1 MLKLKKSLNNRII
14 IFLILSST
22 GLMRVDYAQP
32 SPSSQSNSEFFMTV
46 RVDTKERPVEGLTK
60 NDFIV
65 SLDNKPVE
73 IAEIIEENKPL
84 AMVVIVVLGV
94 DGKCEFEDFAR
105 LSAWL
110 DVALSAGKQL
120 PKLVAAHPR
129 SVPTLSTPLSSQDQ
143 IAVAVTNK
151 EGELLLKFDDS
162 ADEWSK
168 VLGDGMVQAGNSKL
182 TSISEEQSV
191 SCAVARREKGS
202 VLDGDFDGKLSPGFI
217 RISPNNY
224 LAEAFKTS
232 LNYLRK
238 ARNPEARPVV
248 LIANNIYNINE
259 FYEIDER
266 EIMGSIKQEGVTVNW
281 IGEPDSSTMTKNIPL
296 QKSCASRPNKRISFF
311 QDLPKI
317 TGGTKLPCSMLAN
330 GYLGAQRRNIKQRL
344 ELFFASLRHSYSIKL
359 APSLTKAEQSRL
371 DVKLVSKR
379 AKGTTI
385 TYSKS

>member
-1 MLKLKKSLNNRII
+1 MKLKFFFDKGVI
-14 IFLILSST
+14 IFSILCVT
-22 GLMRVDYAQP
+22 GFMSVTYAQLP
-32 SPSSQSNSEFFMTV
+32 SGLQTNPEFLITV
-46 RVDTKERPVEGLTK
+46 RVDSKERPVEGLTK

-73 IAEIIEENKPL
+73 IVNIIEESKPL
-84 AMVVIVVLGV
+84 AIVVIVVLGV
-94 DGKCEFEDFAR
+94 DGKCGFDHIAR

-110 DVALSAGKQL
+110 GVGLSAGKQL
-120 PKLVAAHPR
+120 PKLVASNPR
-129 SVPTLSTPLSSQDQ
+129 SVPTLSNPPSFQDQ

-162 ADEWSK
+162 AKEWSK
-168 VLGDGMVQAGNSKL
+168 VIGDGMVEAGNSKI
-182 TSISEEQSV
+182 TSVSEAQSV
-191 SCAVARREKGS
+191 GCKVFRNDRES
-202 VLDGDFDGKLSPGFI
+202 ILDGDFDGKLSPGSI

-224 LAEAFKTS
+224 LSEAFKTS

-238 ARNPEARPVV
+238 ARKPEARPVV

-266 EIMGSIKQEGVTVNW
+266 EIMETINQEGVIVNW
-281 IGEPDSSTMTKNIPL
+281 LGEPDSKTMTGNIPL
-296 QKSCASRPNKRISFF
+296 QKSCVSRPNKRISFF

-317 TGGTKLPCSMLAN
+317 TGGTKLPCSMLEG
-330 GYLGAQRRNIKQRL
+330 GYLGAQRKNVKQRL

-359 APSLTKAEQSRL
+359 APTLTKAEQSRL
-371 DVKLVSKR
+371 TVKLISKR